1 MEKLA
6 PLEDFLSQQRLLV
19 ISPHADDETAGAGG
33 LMARIKEAGGEVFV
47 MVLTVGDLKH
57 YDDRDGNTAAST
69 REVELGNAMNTLG
82 VDDWEICYNDSD
94 IHLRLDHFPRRD
106 LVSKIERDSRLA
118 IDKIKPTILALPAPS
133 FNQDHEVLYKCGI
146 TAARPH
152 LASMKPF
159 QRTVL
164 VMDAPQ
170 LAWGEYNFHPNFY
183 VNITG
188 SCLEKKLA
196 AYRCHESQL
205 RPDPHQGGVEAL
217 RILAESRGRDI
228 SVEAAEAYHCM
239 RFVI

>member
-1 MEKLA
+1 
-6 PLEDFLSQQRLLV
+6 
-19 ISPHADDETAGAGG
+19 
-33 LMARIKEAGGEVFV
+33 MARIKEAGGEVFV
-47 MVLTVGDLKH
+47 MVFTVGDLKH

-94 IHLRLDHFPRRD
+94 IHLRLDGFPRRD

-118 IDKIKPTILALPAPS
+118 IDKIKPTIMALPAPS

-170 LAWGEYNFHPNFY
+170 LPWGEHNFHPNFY
-183 VNITG
+183 VDITG
-188 SCLEKKLA
+188 SYLGEKLA
-196 AYRCHESQL
+196 AYRCHKSQL
-205 RPDPHQGGVEAL
+205 RPDPHQGGVESL
-217 RILAESRGRDI
+217 RILAQSRGRDI

>member
-1 MEKLA
+1 MEKIPA
-6 PLEDFLSQQRLLV
+6 LEDFLSEQRLLV

-33 LMARIKEAGGEVFV
+33 LMARVKDAGGEVFV
-47 MVLTVGDLKH
+47 MVLTVGDLNH
-57 YDDRDGNTAAST
+57 YDSNEGQTKANTRA
-69 REVELGNAMNTLG
+69 EELGRAMETLD
-82 VDDWEICYNDSD
+82 VDDWEICYQDSD
-94 IHLRLDHFPRRD
+94 IHLRLDDIPRRD
-106 LVSKIERDSRLA
+106 LVSKIERDSKLA
-118 IDKIKPTILALPAPS
+118 IDRIKPTILALPAPS

-146 TAARPH
+146 TASRPH

-170 LAWGEYNFHPNFY
+170 LAWGDYDLKPNFY

-188 SCLEKKLA
+188 KYLEKKLA

-205 RPDPHQGGVEAL
+205 RPDPHQGGVDAL

-228 SVEAAEAYHCM
+228 SVTAAEAFHCM
-239 RFVI
+239 RFVF